1 MDKQLLRQ
9 SLNDFIEVW
18 EKFLLDQASNT
29 ELTDALIDH
38 MKVVDIVAPESD
50 EEAP

>member
-1 MDKQLLRQ
+1 MDTELLRQ

-38 MKVVDIVAPESD
+38 MKVVDMVAPEKPQD
-50 EEAP
+50 GP

>member
-18 EKFLLDQASNT
+18 EKFLLDQASTT

-38 MKVVDIVAPESD
+38 MKVVDLVAPENH
-50 EEAP
+50 EEAL